1 MHTSPRREFRAARF
15 PGTRKDDNGGRFPG
29 SPARAV
35 SQAFP
40 RRFLSGRGAKP
51 RRLQLREQ
59 PQWSAF
65 PLSPFGHRLRPTLA
79 QRGYATMP
87 ATFGKRLSSKGSTL

>member
-1 MHTSPRREFRAARF
+1 MSERGAEHFPTHVATTEFRAARF

-40 RRFLSGRGAKP
+40 RSVASVAVARDLAGYSCGNSRSGLRSLLALSGTACG
-51 RRLQLREQ
+51 Q
-59 PQWSAF
+59 P
-65 PLSPFGHRLRPTLA
+65 
-79 QRGYATMP
+79 
-87 ATFGKRLSSKGSTL
+87 